1 MATYKGILTNNG
13 KALIAGATVSNK
25 INYSHIAVGDG
36 NGSVPVPSETRTT
49 LINEKARIALNVVEI
64 NPNNTN
70 QIVCEAIIPSNV
82 GGFYIR
88 ELGLY
93 AGNTMVVNASYPP
106 TYKPL
111 ADEGGAREI
120 NIKLVINIQNAEVI
134 ALYLDDSLIYATREW
149 VNKNYIRRN
158 EIVDNL
164 ATNDS
169 TKPLSAKQGKNLQ
182 DNKLDKTANAV
193 GIELKENR
201 TLKPTQLSQAIQ
213 GFFGTLYSDNS
224 TFYCDLIT
232 LNGWIDAS
240 GGRKNA
246 LVFNKTS
253 QSLHHYQA
261 DYAGE
266 SWAYKKQIAYTD
278 SDITGN
284 AASATKLQN
293 VRKINGVDFDGTQ
306 DINIEAPVRFNGTIS
321 NLQQIDQALLD
332 GKYTV
337 VEFNVAGLYGYGVLV
352 VFRSGGMCHQV
363 YYPHQAGGTNNATMA
378 MRQAWNVNGNIASW
392 SDWRIVG
399 TQDDSKLPLVG
410 GTVSGNLRVNG
421 IVFSNKVYGDS
432 DLWFT
437 SENEQK
443 GRRILTGGILAS
455 DTFSEAN
462 LIPNLG
468 IYAKGAIH
476 TKTGVYADKYFGYN
490 GPATYTGYLDGKL
503 TTPRLIN
510 GVAFDAST
518 DINIPPVS
526 FYIPA
531 GADLNKYQKAGLY
544 YQNADVDAAKI
555 ANVPQANAFALRVEE
570 SAGCSQWLT
579 PYNGGGVVYY
589 RHFYDG
595 TWSTWIKIDPHNIDG
610 NAATATRLQT
620 TRQVSFS
627 GAATGYFNFDGSG
640 NSSCLLTLSNS
651 GVVAGT
657 YSSTIQIPSL
667 TINDKG
673 IITGISQQTIRSAT
687 INQSGVVQLADDL
700 TTDDNSKALTAKQG
714 RNLQD
719 NKLDKN
725 ENAVGL
731 KMGEDRTLLPT
742 ELSPLSL
749 QTFFGTY
756 NSNDSS
762 AFCDF
767 ITLNGWI
774 DASGGRK
781 NALVFNK
788 IATGLYH
795 FQADYGSQSWTIK
808 RELAYTDSN
817 ISGNAA
823 SATKLQNVR
832 KINGV
837 DFDGTQDIN
846 IEAPVRFNGTISNL
860 QQIDQALLDG
870 KYTVV
875 EFNVAGLYGYG
886 VLVVFRSGGMCHQVY
901 YPHQAGGTNN
911 ATMAMRQAWNV
922 NGNIAS
928 WSDWRIVGTQDDSK
942 LPLVGG
948 TVSGNLRVNGIVFSN
963 KVYGDSDLWF
973 TSENEQKGRRILTGG
988 ILASDTFS
996 EANLIPN
1003 LGIYAKGAIHTKT
1016 GVYADKYFGYN
1027 GPATYTGYLDGKLT
1041 TPRLINGV
1049 AFDASTDINIPPVS
1063 FYIPAG
1069 ADLNNYLKTGFYYQD
1084 TDAGAAQ
1091 IANLPQTNA
1100 FELRVETSAGS
1111 SQWLSPYNGGGV
1123 VFYRHYYGGTWS
1135 AWIKIDPHNIDGNA
1149 ATATRLQTARN
1160 IALTGAVSGSANFD
1174 GSGNITI
1181 VTTANNA
1188 IGVGQSWSDVTSSRS
1203 SNTTYTNTTGKPIQI
1218 MVLTPSW
1225 NNAGSFDLLVDGV
1238 PVVSIGN
1245 QDGYNQSKPTSV
1257 LISNGSTYRVNGNF
1271 QKWSELR

>member
-82 GGFYIR
+82 GGFFIR

-321 NLQQIDQALLD
+321 NLQQLDQALLD

-337 VEFNVAGLYGYGVLV
+337 AEFNVAGLYGYGVLV

-378 MRQAWNVNGNIASW
+378 MRQDWNVNGNIASW

-531 GADLNKYQKAGLY
+531 GADLNNYLKTGFY
-544 YQNADVDAAKI
+544 YQDTDAGAAQI
-555 ANVPQANAFALRVEE
+555 ANLPQTNAFELRVET
-570 SAGCSQWLT
+570 SAGSSQWLS
-579 PYNGGGVVYY
+579 PYNGGGVVFY
-589 RHFYDG
+589 RHYYGG
-595 TWSTWIKIDPHNIDG
+595 TWSAWIKIDPHNID
-610 NAATATRLQT
+610 
-620 TRQVSFS
+620 
-627 GAATGYFNFDGSG
+627 
-640 NSSCLLTLSNS
+640 
-651 GVVAGT
+651 
-657 YSSTIQIPSL
+657 
-667 TINDKG
+667 
-673 IITGISQQTIRSAT
+673 
-687 INQSGVVQLADDL
+687 
-700 TTDDNSKALTAKQG
+700 
-714 RNLQD
+714 
-719 NKLDKN
+719 
-725 ENAVGL
+725 
-731 KMGEDRTLLPT
+731 
-742 ELSPLSL
+742 
-749 QTFFGTY
+749 
-756 NSNDSS
+756 
-762 AFCDF
+762 
-767 ITLNGWI
+767 
-774 DASGGRK
+774 
-781 NALVFNK
+781 
-788 IATGLYH
+788 
-795 FQADYGSQSWTIK
+795 
-808 RELAYTDSN
+808 
-817 ISGNAA
+817 GNAA

-860 QQIDQALLDG
+860 QQLDQALLDG
-870 KYTVV
+870 KYTVA

-911 ATMAMRQAWNV
+911 ATMAMRQDWNV

-996 EANLIPN
+996 AANLIPN

-1257 LISNGSTYRVNGNF
+1257 LIPNGSTYRVNGNF

>member
-82 GGFYIR
+82 GGFFIR

-321 NLQQIDQALLD
+321 NLQQLDQALLD

-337 VEFNVAGLYGYGVLV
+337 AEFNVAGLYGYGVLV

-378 MRQAWNVNGNIASW
+378 MRQDWNVNGNIASW

-531 GADLNKYQKAGLY
+531 GADLNNYLKTGFY
-544 YQNADVDAAKI
+544 YQDTDAGAAQI
-555 ANVPQANAFALRVEE
+555 ANLPQTNAFELRVET
-570 SAGCSQWLT
+570 SAGSSQWLS
-579 PYNGGGVVYY
+579 PYNGGGVVFY
-589 RHFYDG
+589 RHYYGG
-595 TWSTWIKIDPHNIDG
+595 TWSAWIKIDPHNID
-610 NAATATRLQT
+610 
-620 TRQVSFS
+620 
-627 GAATGYFNFDGSG
+627 
-640 NSSCLLTLSNS
+640 
-651 GVVAGT
+651 
-657 YSSTIQIPSL
+657 
-667 TINDKG
+667 
-673 IITGISQQTIRSAT
+673 
-687 INQSGVVQLADDL
+687 
-700 TTDDNSKALTAKQG
+700 
-714 RNLQD
+714 
-719 NKLDKN
+719 
-725 ENAVGL
+725 
-731 KMGEDRTLLPT
+731 
-742 ELSPLSL
+742 
-749 QTFFGTY
+749 
-756 NSNDSS
+756 
-762 AFCDF
+762 
-767 ITLNGWI
+767 
-774 DASGGRK
+774 
-781 NALVFNK
+781 
-788 IATGLYH
+788 
-795 FQADYGSQSWTIK
+795 
-808 RELAYTDSN
+808 
-817 ISGNAA
+817 GNAA

-860 QQIDQALLDG
+860 QQLDQALLDG
-870 KYTVV
+870 KYTVA

-911 ATMAMRQAWNV
+911 ATMAMRQDWNV

-1257 LISNGSTYRVNGNF
+1257 LIPNGSTYRVNGNF

>member
-82 GGFYIR
+82 GGFFIR

-321 NLQQIDQALLD
+321 NLQQLDQALLD

-337 VEFNVAGLYGYGVLV
+337 AEFNVAGLYGYGVLV

-378 MRQAWNVNGNIASW
+378 MRQDWNVNGNIASW

-455 DTFSEAN
+455 DTFSEAT

-531 GADLNKYQKAGLY
+531 GADLNNYLKTGFY
-544 YQNADVDAAKI
+544 YQDTDAGAAQI
-555 ANVPQANAFALRVEE
+555 ANLPQTNAFELRVET
-570 SAGCSQWLT
+570 SAGSSQWLS
-579 PYNGGGVVYY
+579 PYNGGGVVFY
-589 RHFYDG
+589 RHYYGG
-595 TWSTWIKIDPHNIDG
+595 TWSAWIKIDPHNID
-610 NAATATRLQT
+610 
-620 TRQVSFS
+620 
-627 GAATGYFNFDGSG
+627 
-640 NSSCLLTLSNS
+640 
-651 GVVAGT
+651 
-657 YSSTIQIPSL
+657 
-667 TINDKG
+667 
-673 IITGISQQTIRSAT
+673 
-687 INQSGVVQLADDL
+687 
-700 TTDDNSKALTAKQG
+700 
-714 RNLQD
+714 
-719 NKLDKN
+719 
-725 ENAVGL
+725 
-731 KMGEDRTLLPT
+731 
-742 ELSPLSL
+742 
-749 QTFFGTY
+749 
-756 NSNDSS
+756 
-762 AFCDF
+762 
-767 ITLNGWI
+767 
-774 DASGGRK
+774 
-781 NALVFNK
+781 
-788 IATGLYH
+788 
-795 FQADYGSQSWTIK
+795 
-808 RELAYTDSN
+808 
-817 ISGNAA
+817 GNAA

-860 QQIDQALLDG
+860 QQLDQALLDG
-870 KYTVV
+870 KYTVA

-911 ATMAMRQAWNV
+911 ATMAMRQDWNV

-973 TSENEQKGRRILTGG
+973 TSENEQKGRRLLTGG

-1257 LISNGSTYRVNGNF
+1257 LIPNGSTYRVNGNF